1 MILAE
6 TVWNGKAALGEG
18 PLWDEGEQVLYWVDI
33 DGYKLHRFNPK
44 TNDDQQLS
52 FAQHLSAVVKKA
64 GGGFVLA
71 MGDGLYLY
79 EEERLTPYF
88 LLPQGGEQL
97 RFNDAKCDP
106 AGRLWAGTMAFD
118 CHSPIG
124 ALYCLDHNGQISKVI
139 SGLAISNGLA
149 WDEEKGLLYHNET
162 ASARTTAYHFDEQTG
177 QISEPRMIDI
187 PYRSYNGRPDGM
199 AIDENGYLWI
209 ALYGAGKVICADPDN
224 GNVLEEVVVPAT
236 NVTSCAFGG
245 EDYRTLY
252 VTTANKQGEPE
263 GGSVFAAR
271 VESAGLPAHT
281 YLSQE

>member
-1 MILAE
+1 MIQAE
-6 TVWNGKAALGEG
+6 AVWKGKAALGEG

-44 TNDDQQLS
+44 TNDDQQFS
-52 FAQHLSAVVKKA
+52 FAQHVSAVVKKA

-88 LLPQGGEQL
+88 LLPQGGKQL

-124 ALYCLDHNGQISKVI
+124 ALYCLDHNGQISKAI

-162 ASARTTAYHFDEQTG
+162 ASASTTAYRFDEQTG
-177 QISEPRMIDI
+177 EMSEPRIIDI
-187 PYRSYNGRPDGM
+187 PYRSYNGSPDGM
-199 AIDENGYLWI
+199 AIDENGHLWI
-209 ALYGAGKVICADPDN
+209 ALYGASKVICVDPDN

-252 VTTANKQGEPE
+252 VTTANKQGEHE
-263 GGSVFAAR
+263 GGSLFAAR
-271 VESAGLPAHT
+271 VESAGLPAHA
-281 YLSQE
+281 YLSRK